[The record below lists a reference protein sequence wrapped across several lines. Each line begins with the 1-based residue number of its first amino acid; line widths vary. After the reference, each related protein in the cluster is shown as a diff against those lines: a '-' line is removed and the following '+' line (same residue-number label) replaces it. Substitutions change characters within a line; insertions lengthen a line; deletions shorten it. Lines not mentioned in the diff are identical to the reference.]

1 MSEILNLPQG
11 CVFVLGVHRDGNSLE
26 FAYPPQLKGNVIP
39 VDHKSIAGHAV
50 ISKRSYIT
58 NNFRDERGSVL
69 FDWLMSKG
77 NEKIQKMITYPVIF
91 LDKVVAVLHII
102 RRGSS
107 SSEVVPDF
115 HNGDV
120 EKIQS
125 ILDDSLNLHLVKS
138 A

>member
-1 MSEILNLPQG
+1 MPEG
-11 CVFVLGVHRDGNSLE
+11 CVFVLAVHRDGKSLE

-50 ISKRSYIT
+50 ISQRSYIT
-58 NNFRDERGSVL
+58 NNFRDERGFVL

-77 NEKIQKMITYPVIF
+77 NAKIQKMITYPIIF
-91 LDKVVAVLHII
+91 LDKVVAVLHIT

-107 SSEVVPDF
+107 FSEVGPDF

-125 ILDDSLNLHLVKS
+125 ILDDSLNLHVVKS